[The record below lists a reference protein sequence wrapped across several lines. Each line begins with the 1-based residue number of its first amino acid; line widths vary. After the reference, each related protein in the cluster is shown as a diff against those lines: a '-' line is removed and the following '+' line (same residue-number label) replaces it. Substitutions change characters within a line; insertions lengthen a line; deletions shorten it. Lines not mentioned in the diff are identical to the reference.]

1 MTVDVLFC
9 CCTTKIYRVMF
20 GLSTAQLWLWLL
32 ILLLHYKDIPCD
44 VWLIDCS
51 AMAVAV
57 DFVVAL
63 QRCTV

>member
-1 MTVDVLFC
+1 
-9 CCTTKIYRVMF
+9 MF

-57 DFVVAL
+57 DFVVAP
-63 QRCTV
+63 QRYTV